1 MFRKNSLLF
10 CAFTCEKI
18 IVSKNDALPTAT
30 TRCAFYP
37 TADITLYYKKTLKY
51 FYKKRTLSVSPTNKW
66 TVYLF
71 FSSIGSVT
79 TLFGRNGQ
87 RFGNVQKEVYFKE
100 KTEEGTAVR
109 KKFFRKE
116 YKEHFSS
123 FFQKAKSTQTSWWYL
138 QKHEQVQKSAFELQ
152 PIKTVDCFLEDYV
165 KSTSVLLTLKTK
177 CSKFFC
183 FLRPIVICT
192 ILMLQN
198 QIPL

>member
-1 MFRKNSLLF
+1 MKKSLWVKT
-10 CAFTCEKI
+10 A
-18 IVSKNDALPTAT
+18 ALPTAT

-37 TADITLYYKKTLKY
+37 IADITLYYKKTLKY
-51 FYKKRTLSVSPTNKW
+51 CYKKRTLSVSPTNKW

-87 RFGNVQKEVYFKE
+87 RFGNVQKKINFKE
-100 KTEEGTAVR
+100 KTEEWTAVR

-123 FFQKAKSTQTSWWYL
+123 CFQKAKSTQTSWWYL
-138 QKHEQVQKSAFELQ
+138 QKHEQAQKSAFELE
-152 PIKTVDCFLEDYV
+152 PMKTVDCFLEAYV
-165 KSTSVLLTLKTK
+165 KSTSALLTLKTK
-177 CSKFFC
+177 CSIFFC